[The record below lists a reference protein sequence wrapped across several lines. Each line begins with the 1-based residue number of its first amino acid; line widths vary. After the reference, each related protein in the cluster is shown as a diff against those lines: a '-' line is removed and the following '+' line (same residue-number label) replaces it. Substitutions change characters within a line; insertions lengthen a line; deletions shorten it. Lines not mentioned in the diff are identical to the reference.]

1 MIPQPK
7 PIAAIAS
14 PVATLRLLAL
24 AEDLHSTMIDEPEQ
38 LVLPLEWARLVP
50 RPVEPEPTPVARP
63 EPAHW
68 GGRIILVS
76 FEIML
81 GRRPAGQ
88 LARLVDPRTLQV
100 LSLHASKYAMERR
113 THRQGNV
120 PRPRVTSVRSY
131 QPHTDAAEICAVV
144 HDGTRYRAVAMR
156 LVARGNQWMAT
167 AFEMG

>member
-7 PIAAIAS
+7 PLGAIAS

-24 AEDLHSTMIDEPEQ
+24 AEDLHTTLIDEPEQ

-50 RPVEPEPTPVARP
+50 KPVEPEPPRVPRP
-63 EPAHW
+63 DPAHW
-68 GGRIILVS
+68 GGRIILVC

-100 LSLHASKYAMERR
+100 LSMHASKYAIARR
-113 THRQGNV
+113 TQPAGSI

-131 QPHTDAAEICAVV
+131 QPHADAAEICAVV
-144 HDGTRYRAVAMR
+144 HDGTKYRAIAMR